1 MPETRKAWC
10 VIESTDD
17 DSTELRAL
25 ARIAFYAS
33 LGRRCPQRLISVP
46 SYVKAVKRKFRLV
59 SGNAARQI
67 LATVEG
73 YKDWSDLMRH
83 TLAIAV
89 RRDHEDIHPTNE
101 GIAPKG
107 VQLCSAHSTGDST

>member
-1 MPETRKAWC
+1 MSEMRKVRC
-10 VIESTDD
+10 VVEPTDD
-17 DSTELRAL
+17 DLVEIRAL
-25 ARIAFYAS
+25 ARVAFYAS
-33 LGRRCPQRLISVP
+33 LGRRCPQRLTSVP

-83 TLAIAV
+83 TLVIPV

-101 GIAPKG
+101 GVAPKG